1 MPYADTAFA
10 DAFHGAR
17 ISGEQW
23 AGLSPDKQAAAL
35 QSASDALD
43 LYAAERGGW
52 KQDYTANP
60 PEPIRRACCLEALA
74 LTDETTQERVTAQRQ
89 GVTSTSIG
97 SASESYSAQTGAGA
111 ALSNTLVAAMLRPF
125 LRHAG
130 GGVVII

>member
-10 DAFHGAR
+10 DAFHSAR

-23 AGLSPDKQAAAL
+23 AGLSPDKRTAAL

-43 LYAAERGGW
+43 MYAAEHGGW

-60 PEPIRRACCLEALA
+60 PESIRRACCLEALA
-74 LTDETTQERVTAQRQ
+74 LTDVATQERRTAQMQ

-97 SASESYSAQTGAGA
+97 SASESYNAQAGAGA
-111 ALSNTLVAAMLRPF
+111 ALSNTLVAALLRPF
-125 LRHAG
+125 LRYAG
-130 GGVVII
+130 GGAVIV